1 MVMRPLKIKAVLF
14 GSALAATVSALP
26 GVSAAQSLAD
36 TMIAAYNHSGLL
48 RQNQALLRAADEDV
62 AQAVASLRPV
72 VTYIARSTYTDP
84 VNPGSNNLSSSV
96 SLQAEMLLFDFGNT
110 QLGVEAAKETV
121 LSTRESLVEIE
132 QAVLLRAVAAH
143 FNVRRNAAFVQLQ
156 DNNVTLLDEQ
166 LRATRDRFE
175 VGEVT
180 RTDVSIAEARAAAA
194 RASAASARGG
204 LSTAREEY
212 RAAVGQFPKNPAP
225 PPAPP
230 AIPGSVEEARS
241 VALTRSPELKAAQR
255 DVKVAEINIQRGQAN
270 FRPALRGTA
279 SVSLDDDGDDSQ
291 SIGVT
296 LSGPIYQ
303 GGQLASVLR
312 KFQALAQASRS
323 SLHETRHGVEQD
335 VGNAWS
341 TLVVARSSVQ
351 ASEENVRASRVALRG
366 AQEELS
372 VGQRTTLDVLDLEQ
386 DLLQAETD
394 RISAIIDR
402 DLAVYQLL
410 ETMGLLTVKHLGLG
424 IPTYDAEAYFN
435 AVKGAP
441 TVNVS
446 PQGERLDRVMRAL
459 GKN

>member
-1 MVMRPLKIKAVLF
+1 MRRHKIRTVVS
-14 GSALAATVSALP
+14 GALMAAAIGLAP
-26 GVSAAQSLAD
+26 GIVWAQSLAD
-36 TMIAAYNHSGLL
+36 TMIRAYSHSGLL

-62 AQAVASLRPV
+62 AQAVAALRPV
-72 VTYIARSTYTDP
+72 VSYLARSTYNNP
-84 VNPGSNNLSSSV
+84 VGPMSNRLSASV
-96 SLQAEMLLFDFGNT
+96 TLQAEMLLFDFGNS
-110 QLGVEAAKETV
+110 QLAVDAAKETV
-121 LSTRESLVEIE
+121 LSTRESLVSVE
-132 QAVLLRAVAAH
+132 QAILLRAVAAH

-156 DNNVTLLDEQ
+156 DNNVQLLDQQ

-194 RASAASARGG
+194 RAGAAAAQGN
-204 LSTAREEY
+204 LATAREEY
-212 RAAVGQFPKNPAP
+212 RAAVGQYPGSLAP

-230 AIPGSVEEARS
+230 KIPASVGEARA
-241 VALTRSPELKAAQR
+241 VALARNPTLKAAQR
-255 DVKVAEINIQRGQAN
+255 DVKVAEINIERGEKN
-270 FRPALRGTA
+270 FRPSLRGSA
-279 SVSLDDDGDDSQ
+279 SVSIDEDGDDSQ
-291 SIGVT
+291 SLSLT

-312 KFQALAQASRS
+312 RFHALAQSARAN
-323 SLHETRHGVEQD
+323 LHETRHSVEQD
-335 VGNAWS
+335 VGDAWS
-341 TLVVARSSVQ
+341 GLTVARSSVM

-386 DLLQAETD
+386 ELLQAETD

-410 ETMGLLTVKHLGLG
+410 ETMGLLTAAHLRLG
-424 IPTYDAEAYFN
+424 VPTYDPEAYFN
-435 AVKGAP
+435 AVKDAP
-441 TVNVS
+441 TVTVS